1 MEYVEENYKHKY
13 RIDLMWHEYNALI
26 DLIKE
31 AQEKDIYVNVNLI
44 DRVEERKAIK
54 ISYAKLEAITKASQ
68 KRTKQAKT
76 KFESAVAELLRQG
89 VELTSSKIS
98 KQAKISF
105 ATAKKYLKQFNE
117 GEYRYANL

>member
-13 RIDLMWHEYNALI
+13 RMDLMWHEYNALI

-44 DRVEERKAIK
+44 DKVEKRKAIK
-54 ISYAKLEAITKASQ
+54 ISYAKLDAITKASEM
-68 KRTKQAKT
+68 RTKQAKT
-76 KFESAVAELLRQG
+76 KFESAVEALSREG
-89 VELTSSKIS
+89 IEPTPSKIS
-98 KQAKISF
+98 KEAKISF